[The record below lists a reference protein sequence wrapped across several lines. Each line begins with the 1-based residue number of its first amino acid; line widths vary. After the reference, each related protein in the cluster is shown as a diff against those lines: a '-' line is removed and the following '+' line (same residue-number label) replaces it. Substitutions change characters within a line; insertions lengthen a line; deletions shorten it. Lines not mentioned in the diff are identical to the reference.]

1 MIFMVLGI
9 CGLAWILKK
18 WWYKSGG
25 VLVEKQGQDNK
36 KVVVF
41 GASQSG
47 NKAMRRLED
56 FNIIIE
62 GFTDNNTKNG
72 ENSSLENLYSLQRK
86 FLRIKTVI

>member
-1 MIFMVLGI
+1 M
-9 CGLAWILKK
+9 
-18 WWYKSGG
+18 
-25 VLVEKQGQDNK
+25 EKQGQDNK

>member
-1 MIFMVLGI
+1 M
-9 CGLAWILKK
+9 
-18 WWYKSGG
+18 
-25 VLVEKQGQDNK
+25 EKQGQDKK

-72 ENSSLENLYSLQRK
+72 ENSSLENLYFLQRRFSGTK
-86 FLRIKTVI
+86 KVI

>member
-1 MIFMVLGI
+1 M
-9 CGLAWILKK
+9 
-18 WWYKSGG
+18 
-25 VLVEKQGQDNK
+25 EKQGQDNK

-72 ENSSLENLYSLQRK
+72 ENSFLENQCSLQRK
-86 FLRIKTVI
+86 FSGTKTVI